1 MRYRAVTREHNPI
14 PETSIKEGSRAK
26 GSRAEGKNM
35 DETLTPPNSDAPN
48 TCWLANA
55 APATAN
61 TIKDYC
67 GGLKP

>member
-14 PETSIKEGSRAK
+14 PETSIKEGSRA
-26 GSRAEGKNM
+26 EGKNM
-35 DETLTPPNSDAPN
+35 DEALTPPNSDAPN